1 MNDDEKG
8 NNKPDFDK
16 NSLTQVYIRASY
28 FIITTLTTVGY
39 GDFRGF
45 TNNEYIFQ
53 MAVEF
58 IGIGFFS
65 FLMGSINNI
74 LIQESKLQDIIDEKI
89 EDLDIWLRRLDKSR
103 TNKHL
108 PKGLYDNIKNYVEAS
123 FLLDFNLI
131 HSYEFYIQLKPK
143 LRYKLINELFGSFKQ
158 NFYYMFED
166 EEFEAGQEFISDF
179 LSHLYCRIYIP
190 KSEII
195 KHGETFPELYLIY
208 KGIVILSLRGVS
220 KENEFFVLPTYSY
233 FGDFQIL
240 MNLRSQIVYKSGEN
254 EHTYCMCLK
263 KSKFLKLL
271 EDYPDA
277 KKFYH
282 ERAYDRRIEFR
293 RVSYS
298 INH

>member
-1 MNDDEKG
+1 MYIIHVLACIWSLIGLTTEGSWLDRTNLNDDEKG

-16 NSLTQVYIRASY
+16 NSFQQVYVRAVY

-45 TNNEYIFQ
+45 TNNEYVFQ

-131 HSYEFYIQLKPK
+131 HSYEFYTQLKPK

-166 EEFEAGQEFISDF
+166 EEFEAG
-179 LSHLYCRIYIP
+179 
-190 KSEII
+190 
-195 KHGETFPELYLIY
+195 
-208 KGIVILSLRGVS
+208 
-220 KENEFFVLPTYSY
+220 
-233 FGDFQIL
+233 
-240 MNLRSQIVYKSGEN
+240 
-254 EHTYCMCLK
+254 
-263 KSKFLKLL
+263 
-271 EDYPDA
+271 
-277 KKFYH
+277 
-282 ERAYDRRIEFR
+282 
-293 RVSYS
+293 
-298 INH
+298 

>member
-1 MNDDEKG
+1 MIRLLLNLIFIIHILACIWCFIGLETNGSWLDRKNLNDDEKG
-8 NNKPDFDK
+8 NNKPNFEK
-16 NSLTQVYIRASY
+16 TNISQVYIRAVY

-74 LIQESKLQDIIDEKI
+74 LVQESKLQDIIDEKI

-131 HSYEFYIQLKPK
+131 HSYEFYVQLKPK
-143 LRYKLINELFGSFKQ
+143 LRYKLINELFGSFK
-158 NFYYMFED
+158 
-166 EEFEAGQEFISDF
+166 
-179 LSHLYCRIYIP
+179 
-190 KSEII
+190 
-195 KHGETFPELYLIY
+195 
-208 KGIVILSLRGVS
+208 
-220 KENEFFVLPTYSY
+220 
-233 FGDFQIL
+233 
-240 MNLRSQIVYKSGEN
+240 
-254 EHTYCMCLK
+254 
-263 KSKFLKLL
+263 
-271 EDYPDA
+271 
-277 KKFYH
+277 
-282 ERAYDRRIEFR
+282 
-293 RVSYS
+293 
-298 INH
+298 